1 MRRSELI
8 DAQRRLAARFGTA
21 TATGNRGRPHEP
33 QPAEL
38 IQRVIAAAASGQPA
52 ADNTDIRSAL
62 ALVAA
67 DRWATESREA
77 NLITLARQRQ
87 LPWREI
93 AQHLGL
99 GSEQAAQ
106 QRYQRLSRSP
116 EVLIYAFRVAGEQDA
131 PWHGHPNALPA
142 GEYQTGTIYFQPAQ
156 PGPFSGQTLE
166 LRYDPVDLDCEPGH
180 LRAYAQVGA
189 RRIAPTTEVQ
199 QELFGG

>member
-1 MRRSELI
+1 MNRSELI
-8 DAQRRLAARFGTA
+8 NAAQRRLAARFGVSGSRRHA
-21 TATGNRGRPHEP
+21 DGP
-33 QPAEL
+33 QPSEL
-38 IQRVIAAAASGQPA
+38 IQRVIAAASAGQPA
-52 ADNTDIRSAL
+52 ADDTDIRSAL

-67 DRWATESREA
+67 DRWATESREV

-106 QRYQRLSRSP
+106 QRYHRLSRSP
-116 EVLIYAFRVAGEQDA
+116 EALIFAFRVAGEKNA
-131 PWHGHPNALPA
+131 PWHGRPDALPA

-156 PGPFSGQTLE
+156 PGPFSAQTLE
-166 LRYDPVDLDCEPGH
+166 LRYGPVELDCEPSH
-180 LRAYAQVGA
+180 LRAYAQVGG

-199 QELFGG
+199 RELFGG